1 MAKQG
6 RLRQMFEMTAVS
18 SRSAIWLLQNLAFIL
33 FLGVIAIVYIAN
45 AHYTY
50 RTVRDIKVLQEEI
63 KEKRSMLNA
72 LNAELMQ
79 KSKKAEIALAVEHLG
94 IKPSNEG
101 PKKIIVKKN

>member
-1 MAKQG
+1 MARQG
-6 RLRQMFEMTAVS
+6 RLRQILEMTAVS
-18 SRSAIWLLQNLAFIL
+18 SKSAIWILQNLAFVL
-33 FLGVIAIVYIAN
+33 FLGAITIIYIAN

-50 RTVRDIKVLQEEI
+50 RTVRDIKVLQDQI

-79 KSKKAEIALAVEHLG
+79 KSKKAEVAASVEHLG

-101 PKKIIVKKN
+101 PKKIIVKK